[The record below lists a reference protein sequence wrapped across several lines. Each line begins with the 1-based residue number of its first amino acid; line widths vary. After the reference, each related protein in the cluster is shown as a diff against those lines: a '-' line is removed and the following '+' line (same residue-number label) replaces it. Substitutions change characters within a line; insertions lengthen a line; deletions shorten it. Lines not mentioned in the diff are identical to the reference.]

1 MPIQHIADW
10 QFVRNRQRKI
20 IKQNNERENA
30 SRVAHNYCVGDLVLV
45 KQEQQRKY
53 GSDPYLGPY
62 EVTEVRDNGTLRIRM
77 GRITD
82 TWNIHNVH
90 LYRG

>member
-1 MPIQHIADW
+1 MRI
-10 QFVRNRQRKI
+10 
-20 IKQNNERENA
+20 
-30 SRVAHNYCVGDLVLV
+30 SHNYCVDDLVLV
-45 KQEQQRKY
+45 KQDQQRKY

-82 TWNIHNVH
+82 TWNIRNVH
-90 LYRG
+90 PYRG